1 MSRTVLMDIVLN
13 FEAMITGGMPRISF
27 LLWDEARVRGVSWV
41 QTHVATRSVDGSQS
55 PHKEGETTMS
65 REDVIK
71 FEQALRS
78 SEELQAKFKAAVG
91 ACIGVAIIDCT
102 K

>member
-1 MSRTVLMDIVLN
+1 
-13 FEAMITGGMPRISF
+13 
-27 LLWDEARVRGVSWV
+27 
-41 QTHVATRSVDGSQS
+41 
-55 PHKEGETTMS
+55 MS